1 MIAQIDKGKK
11 VSDLTVG
18 ELVEIIEE
26 IVERKIYELGF
37 DPDEGLELKPEIIER
52 LKKSFA
58 ETESGKRGIP
68 AEEAAK
74 KLGLEW

>member
-1 MIAQIDKGKK
+1 LA
-11 VSDLTVG
+11 LT
-18 ELVEIIEE
+18 
-26 IVERKIYELGF
+26 
-37 DPDEGLELKPEIIER
+37 PDEGLELKPEIIER

-68 AEEAAK
+68 AEEVAK